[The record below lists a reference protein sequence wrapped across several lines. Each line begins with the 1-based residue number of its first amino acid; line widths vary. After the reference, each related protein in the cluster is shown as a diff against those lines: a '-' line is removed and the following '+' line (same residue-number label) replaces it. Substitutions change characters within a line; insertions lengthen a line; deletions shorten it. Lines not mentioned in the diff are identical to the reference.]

1 MAKKKKSMFAG
12 RVNRS
17 AKKKQ
22 KNKGTYGYLQLPKG
36 VTIFKEVAHK
46 TFDFDII
53 PYIVTDEKHLDRDN
67 ERGDAQP
74 GNPWFKRP
82 FKIHRSVGSGDE
94 MIVCPSTIGKRCPI
108 CEHQAKRF
116 KEGAPKEETSAMRAS
131 LRNLYII
138 IPKNTKKYKEEY
150 HIWNIADTNFQELLD
165 EECENN
171 EANEVFADLEG
182 GKTISCRFGEGKVS
196 KTKFPKASRID
207 FEERDKD
214 YPMDVLE
221 EVPDLNTILKIHP
234 YKALEAMFFEID
246 EDDED
251 TDNRN
256 FTEVD
261 DTSSKKEP
269 PRKKKTAEKKS
280 HGKSKKKCP
289 EGYKFGKDNEKHK
302 ECGDCDLWDVC
313 SEEKERMKKAKG

>member
-36 VTIFKEVAHK
+36 VSVFKAVVHK

-53 PYIVTDEKHLDRDN
+53 PYIVTDEKHLDRDDD
-67 ERGDAQP
+67 RGDAQP
-74 GNPWFKRP
+74 GDPWFKKP
-82 FKIHRSVGSGDE
+82 FKIHRNVGSE
-94 MIVCPSTIGKRCPI
+94 NKMMVCLSTIGKKCPI

-138 IPKNTKKYKEEY
+138 VPKNSKKYKEEY
-150 HIWNIADTNFQELLD
+150 HLWDIADTNFQELLD

-171 EANEVFADLEG
+171 EAHEVFADLEG
-182 GKTISCRFGEGKVS
+182 GKTISCRFGEGKVA
-196 KTKFPKASRID
+196 KNKFPKASRID
-207 FEERDKD
+207 FEDRDQD
-214 YPMDVLE
+214 YSMDVLE
-221 EVPDLNTILKIHP
+221 EVPKLDEILKILP

-246 EDDED
+246 DDDDED
-251 TDNRN
+251 TDKRK
-256 FTEVD
+256 FKDADKD
-261 DTSSKKEP
+261 DTPS
-269 PRKKKTAEKKS
+269 RKKKTTGKKH

-302 ECGDCDLWDVC
+302 VCGDCELWDVC
-313 SEEKERMKKAKG
+313 SEEKGRLKKEKDGK